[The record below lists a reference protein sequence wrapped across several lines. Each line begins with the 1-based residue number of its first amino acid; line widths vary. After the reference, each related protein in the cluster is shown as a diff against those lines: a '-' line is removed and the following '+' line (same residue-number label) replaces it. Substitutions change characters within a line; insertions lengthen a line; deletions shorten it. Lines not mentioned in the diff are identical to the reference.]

1 MTDEPA
7 RPGFAGAAPDAQTD
21 TPAGSMEAPDLLRAP
36 AGPFSLADREALWRA
51 ITGRRDVRNEFA
63 ARPVTDDALARIL
76 TAAHCAPSVGLSQPW
91 NFVVVRD
98 AAKRRE
104 VHELFSRANAE
115 AANLF
120 DGPRQALYRSLKL
133 EGILTAPLGIC
144 VTCDR
149 SRGGKV
155 VLGRTHQPDVDLY
168 SVACAIQNLWLAARA
183 EGLGVGWVS
192 IFDTEE
198 LKPLLGIPSH
208 IVVMA
213 WLCVGYVDELF
224 TSPELEARR
233 WARRLPLEDLVF
245 DGAWGAP
252 AGDLV
257 PALRAAARG
266 QGLAKG

>member
-1 MTDEPA
+1 MPHDAGQPDDATGPA
-7 RPGFAGAAPDAQTD
+7 AAPG
-21 TPAGSMEAPDLLRAP
+21 PEALRAP
-36 AGPFSLADREALWRA
+36 AGPFAEADRNGLWRA
-51 ITGRRDVRNEFA
+51 ILGRRDVRNEFTP
-63 ARPVTDDALARIL
+63 RPVPDETLARIL
-76 TAAHCAPSVGLSQPW
+76 AAAHCAPSVGLSQPW

-98 AAKRRE
+98 EAKRRQ
-104 VHELFSRANAE
+104 VHDLFSRANAE
-115 AANLF
+115 AAYMF

-192 IFDTEE
+192 IFDPEE
-198 LKPLLGIPSH
+198 LKPLLGIPRD

-224 TSPELEARR
+224 VSPELEARR
-233 WARRLPLEDLVF
+233 WARRLPLESLVF
-245 DGAWGAP
+245 DGEWGRP
-252 AGDLV
+252 AAGLA
-257 PALRAAARG
+257 PALRAAVPSG
-266 QGLAKG
+266 PKPE

>member
-1 MTDEPA
+1 MMDEPA
-7 RPGFAGAAPDAQTD
+7 RPGPPGASPDAPPETCLA
-21 TPAGSMEAPDLLRAP
+21 PASLRVP
-36 AGPFSLADREALWRA
+36 AGPFPQEDRDALWRA
-51 ITGRRDVRNEFA
+51 ILGRRDVRNEFTT
-63 ARPVTDDALARIL
+63 RPVPDDVLARIL

-98 AAKRRE
+98 EAKRRE

-115 AANLF
+115 AANMF

-133 EGILTAPLGIC
+133 EGILTAPLGVC

-149 SRGGKV
+149 TRGGRV

-198 LKPLLGIPSH
+198 LKPLLGVPEH

-252 AGDLV
+252 AGNLA
-257 PALRAAARG
+257 PALRAAAQD